1 VYPFDRYAVQL
12 PDHNPVFKPTSLA
25 ERSGLAYIP
34 LYSPAPT
41 KYRTRATIDKN
52 TTLESYSQS
61 RLDPD
66 ISFESPESSFL
77 RRSHSPDDEIQ
88 VVNFCFQ
95 LQCG

>member
-1 VYPFDRYAVQL
+1 MYPFDRYAVQL
-12 PDHNPVFKPTSLA
+12 PGHNPVFKPTSLA
-25 ERSGLAYIP
+25 EKLGLTYIP

-41 KYRTRATIDKN
+41 QYRKN